1 MTSPKPRGQ
10 EVINMNWNDEKQAR
24 LNVLRQRE
32 TAGTLTAPEQQ
43 ELETLMT
50 TLTQAADEA
59 LLPAIA
65 RLQKEQAELEARLQQ
80 RQHENEELAQLLH
93 QQVQLTTE
101 SRQWLRNFDDRQAQI
116 RERYTRLTGE
126 TLTPG

>member
-1 MTSPKPRGQ
+1 
-10 EVINMNWNDEKQAR
+10 MNWNDEKQAR
-24 LNVLRQRE
+24 LDALRQRE
-32 TAGTLTAPEQQ
+32 TTGTLTAPEQQ
-43 ELETLMT
+43 ELETLMA

-65 RLQKEQAELEARLQQ
+65 RLQKEQAEIEARLQQ

-93 QQVQLTTE
+93 QQEQLTTE
-101 SRQWLRNFDDRQAQI
+101 SRQWLRDFDRRQAQI

-126 TLTPG
+126 ALTPG